1 MKVHRVDDMGKT
13 DNIAYGIVNLPN
25 TTGSFELEVPMWR
38 PMSGWLEESYNFYLG
53 GPPKLKNSDP
63 LVKDPKQRQYLTT
76 MSSGTIHVQCDVLMK
91 NFAAHDIR

>member
-1 MKVHRVDDMGKT
+1 MFAHPFEYGFRAKSAQGWPKLIMKVHRVDDMGKT
-13 DNIAYGIVNLPN
+13 DCLAYGVVNLPN

-63 LVKDPKQRQYLTT
+63 VVKDPK
-76 MSSGTIHVQCDVLMK
+76 
-91 NFAAHDIR
+91 